1 MKITVRIIILV
12 LMVGLASCNL
22 QRNIVKEP
30 VFVEHESGFSYQI
43 TKKGTGIKPAINDV
57 VKVHYKL
64 FLEDSTLV
72 DSSYDREEPATFK
85 LGAGQVIKGWD
96 IALSEF
102 AVGDEVV
109 LVLTPE
115 LGYGDRTAGQI
126 PANSV
131 LIFELEIVDVIPAP
145 KPFVV
150 SDNAAITETDSGL
163 KITVVE
169 NGRGP
174 RLTKGMRLV
183 VHYTGYFEDMSVFD
197 SSIEREEAIELI
209 LGRSM
214 VIKGWEE
221 GLTKLR
227 QGDKARLW
235 VPYELA
241 YGEQGRGPIPPRTDL
256 IFDIEILEAEQMK
269 KVEPFQTAGKDTL
282 STESGLQ
289 YIIVNGG
296 RGDYP
301 AEGSIV
307 TVHYTGY
314 LPDGK
319 IFDSSVER
327 KQAFTFVLGQGQ
339 VIPGWDEGIALMQKK
354 AKYRFIVPPDMA
366 YGQRRTGPIPPNAT
380 LIFDVE
386 LIDFE

>member
-1 MKITVRIIILV
+1 MEITTRIIILL
-12 LMVGLASCNL
+12 LMFGLLSCNV
-22 QRNIVKEP
+22 QRNLTKES
-30 VFVEHESGFSYQI
+30 VFIDHESGFSYQI
-43 TKKGTGIKPAINDV
+43 TKKGNGISPAINDV

-64 FLEDSTLV
+64 MLEDSTLV

-96 IALSEF
+96 LAMSQF
-102 AVGDEVV
+102 SVGDEAIII
-109 LVLTPE
+109 LPPNLA
-115 LGYGDRTAGQI
+115 YGDRTAGQI

-131 LIFELEIVDVIPAP
+131 LIFDLKIVDVIPAP

-150 SDNAAITETDSGL
+150 SETAEVVETESGL
-163 KITVVE
+163 KYTRVE

-174 RLTKGMRLV
+174 ELTKGMRVV
-183 VHYTGYFEDMSVFD
+183 VHYTGFFEDMTVFD
-197 SSIEREEAIELI
+197 SSVERNEPVELI
-209 LGRSM
+209 LGRNM

-227 QGDKARLW
+227 EGDKARLW
-235 VPYELA
+235 VPYNLA
-241 YGEQGRGPIPPRTDL
+241 YGEQGRGPIPPRSDL
-256 IFDIEILEAEQMK
+256 IFDIEVLEAEAMK
-269 KVEPFQTAGKDTL
+269 KVEPFQAAGKDTV
-282 STESGLQ
+282 STDSGLQ
-289 YIIVNGG
+289 YIIVSGG

-301 AEGSIV
+301 AEGSVI

-327 KQAFTFVLGQGQ
+327 QQTFTFVLGQGQ

-354 AKYRFIVPPDMA
+354 AKYRFIVPPEMA
-366 YGQRRTGPIPPNAT
+366 YGARGVGPIPGNAT

>member
-1 MKITVRIIILV
+1 MRITVRIIILV
-12 LMVGLASCNL
+12 LIVGLGSCNL

-30 VFVEHESGFSYQI
+30 VFIEHESGFSYQI
-43 TKKGTGIKPAINDV
+43 TKKGNGIKPSVNDI

-64 FLEDSTLV
+64 LLEDSTLV
-72 DSSYDREEPATFK
+72 DNSYDRGEPATFK

-96 IALSEF
+96 IAIPEF

-109 LVLTPE
+109 LVLPPE

-126 PANSV
+126 PANSE
-131 LIFELEIVDVIPAP
+131 LIFELKIVDVTPAP
-145 KPFVV
+145 KPFVL
-150 SDNAAITETDSGL
+150 SSNAEVTETESGL
-163 KITVVE
+163 KIAVIE

-174 RLTKGMRLV
+174 RLAKGMRVV
-183 VHYTGYFEDMSVFD
+183 VHYTGFFDDMSVFD
-197 SSIEREEAIELI
+197 SSVERKEPVELI

-221 GLTKLR
+221 GLTYLR

-241 YGEQGRGPIPPRTDL
+241 YGEPGRGPIPPRTDL
-256 IFDIEILEAEQMK
+256 IFDIEILEAESMR
-269 KVEPFQTAGKDTL
+269 KVEPFQTNGKDTL
-282 STESGLQ
+282 ITESGLQ

-301 AEGSIV
+301 TEGSVV

-366 YGQRRTGPIPPNAT
+366 YGQQRTGPIPPNAT

>member
-1 MKITVRIIILV
+1 MKITDRTILLL
-12 LMVGLASCNL
+12 LMVGLFSCNV
-22 QRNIVKEP
+22 QRNLTKEP
-30 VFVEHESGFSYQI
+30 VFIEHESGFRYQI
-43 TKKGTGIKPAINDV
+43 TKKGNGITPVDNDI

-64 FLEDSTLV
+64 MLQDSTLI
-72 DSSYDREEPATFK
+72 DSSYEREEPASFK

-102 AVGDEVV
+102 PGGTEVT
-109 LVLTPE
+109 LILPPD
-115 LGYGDRTAGQI
+115 LAYGDRTAGQI

-131 LIFELEIVDVIPAP
+131 LIFYLKIMDVIPAP
-145 KPFVV
+145 KPYVL
-150 SDNAAITETDSGL
+150 SDNYIVAETESGL
-163 KITVVE
+163 KYTIVE
-169 NGRGP
+169 KGSGP
-174 RLTKGMRLV
+174 KLTKGMRVL
-183 VHYTGYFEDMSVFD
+183 VHYTGFFEDMSVFD
-197 SSIEREEAIELI
+197 SSFERKEPVDII

-221 GLTKLR
+221 GLTQLR
-227 QGDKARLW
+227 KGDKARLW

-256 IFDIEILEAEQMK
+256 IFDIEIMEADEMK

-282 STESGLQ
+282 STETGLQ

-301 AEGSIV
+301 VEGSVI

-314 LPDGK
+314 LTDGK

-327 KQAFTFVLGQGQ
+327 RESFTFVLGQGQ
-339 VIPGWDEGIALMQKK
+339 VISGWDEGIALMRKK
-354 AKYRFIVPPDMA
+354 SRYRFIVPPDMA
-366 YGQRRTGPIPPNAT
+366 YGQRQVGPIPPNAT

-386 LIDFE
+386 LLDFE